1 MKFRGQG
8 SRGSACTWR
17 FFGKSPWI
25 PSSSLLGSLPA
36 FPPSPKLC
44 RLCIYTYQ
52 AAIYQFW
59 KQSIGCGCLQTLIS
73 SLNSQISHFPPFIHL
88 PLPLQRS
95 DSLRTLS
102 EGVPYVYLRLV
113 KFAGPSLCCS
123 ICCAPCK
130 CEFTQNRGIQ
140 TRYLAVAH
148 ADQPGNIPYCV
159 FCMSMYVRTII

>member
-8 SRGSACTWR
+8 TRGSACFWR
-17 FFGKSPWI
+17 FSGKFLLI
-25 PSSSLLGSLPA
+25 PSSTLLGSLPA

-52 AAIYQFW
+52 AAMYQFW

-73 SLNSQISHFPPFIHL
+73 SPNRQISPFSPFIHL

-95 DSLRTLS
+95 DSHRTLS
-102 EGVPYVYLRLV
+102 EGVRYVYLRLV
-113 KFAGPSLCCS
+113 KFVGPSLHCSRCCT
-123 ICCAPCK
+123 PCK

-148 ADQPGNIPYCV
+148 ANELGNILY
-159 FCMSMYVRTII
+159 